1 MFKGHSRARVKTKAM
16 RLGDMSKVALL
27 LALAAAPVVAVAAAD
42 EPPSDMQR
50 LLQDCDAH
58 KFETTIHVTGE
69 DGQPRDSD
77 VKVCGKPGQS
87 DADWIRGLKDILN
100 KTATSQDMPQAVKD
114 QVITALNAEIVR
126 LTALLPKE
134 APAVASL
141 PPPRAAPKDD
151 LAGDYSSLPPLP
163 PPVREPATVAGA
175 PVPLPET
182 PVVAA
187 PAPEPEASVVAAPAA
202 GIASVPMP
210 AAPPPV
216 PAVAVAAAP
225 RLTLRCVAGRDISLA
240 APCDPIE
247 RGNLLVLEAQQTVDS
262 GVLLK
267 FYRRGEPRGELRL
280 PPMRAGQPVM
290 TGLPDG
296 LCSGVVRTRIEIH
309 ASGGG
314 NSAETI
320 LGPYDLRC

>member
-1 MFKGHSRARVKTKAM
+1 MAM
-16 RLGDMSKVALL
+16 RLEDMSKVALL

-42 EPPSDMQR
+42 EPPSDMQK

-87 DADWIRGLKDILN
+87 DADWVRGLKDILN
-100 KTATSQDMPQAVKD
+100 KTAASQDMPQAVKD

-141 PPPRAAPKDD
+141 PPPRAAPNDD

-163 PPVREPATVAGA
+163 PPVTERTTVAATPA
-175 PVPLPET
+175 PVPET

-187 PAPEPEASVVAAPAA
+187 PAPVPEAPVVTAPAA
-202 GIASVPMP
+202 GIAVASVPMP

-216 PAVAVAAAP
+216 PAVAAAP

-240 APCDPIE
+240 EPCDPIE

-262 GVLLK
+262 GVLLQ

-280 PPMRAGQPVM
+280 PPMRAGQAVM

-309 ASGGG
+309 ASGGA